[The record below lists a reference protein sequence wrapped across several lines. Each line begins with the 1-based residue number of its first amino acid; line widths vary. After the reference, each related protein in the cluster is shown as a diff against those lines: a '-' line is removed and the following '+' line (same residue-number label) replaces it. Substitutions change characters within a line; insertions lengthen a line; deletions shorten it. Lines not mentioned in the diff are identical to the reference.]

1 LYRQTITLLPSSSRG
16 SYEEN
21 TARFLASHPVALVLR
36 NSIGKGGY
44 GQNYNLRWR
53 ANAAI
58 EITDPH
64 VLALS
69 NVWFGQFLDASR
81 TPESEP
87 TKGPSPYE
95 VSFFVKLA
103 ENNVRK
109 MYVAYYYPNS
119 PEKQGLI
126 YLPGEGA
133 VWRLNASTILR
144 EGRDGKWNYAS
155 PAWESSIKPVLIR
168 ALALASR
175 PQPVSN

>member
-1 LYRQTITLLPSSSRG
+1 MKKTLFGSSLAILLLWLSGTALAKADTVRITIS
-16 SYEEN
+16 
-21 TARFLASHPVALVLR
+21 
-36 NSIGKGGY
+36 GG
-44 GQNYNLRWR
+44 GLTR
-53 ANAAI
+53 AI

-87 TKGPSPYE
+87 PKGPSPYE

-126 YLPGEGA
+126 YLPSEGA

-155 PAWESSIKPVLIR
+155 PAWESLIKPVLIR